1 MGVLNRPVNTHNNL
15 SPLEMKALK
24 ELRKDQNIV
33 ILPADKGRAT
43 IILDTRNYDNKNL
56 NIIGDQNTYKDLKAD
71 PTPTLQTRMNTIL
84 LSLKKQEKLS
94 PNLYFLLRS
103 SNRMTPQMY
112 GLPLPTISTGYALD
126 LVCWRA
132 I

>member
-1 MGVLNRPVNTHNNL
+1 MLLTTKKSTKTLLSNNIRAKIVGVLNRPVNTHNNL

-33 ILPADKGRAT
+33 ILPADKDRVT
-43 IILDTRNYDNKNL
+43 IILDTRDYGNKHL

-84 LSLKKQEKLS
+84 LSEKARKTVSQSLFS
-94 PNLYFLLRS
+94 PTQL
-103 SNRMTPQMY
+103 
-112 GLPLPTISTGYALD
+112 
-126 LVCWRA
+126 
-132 I
+132 